1 MTEAKSLKASQQGR
15 SQNSIEDGNHTQ
27 IQTRKFNMKKKILTM
42 MSLWNNERGKKK
54 TPKNRVVAGLKIAHH
69 YWGFATGP

>member
-1 MTEAKSLKASQQGR
+1 
-15 SQNSIEDGNHTQ
+15 
-27 IQTRKFNMKKKILTM
+27 M